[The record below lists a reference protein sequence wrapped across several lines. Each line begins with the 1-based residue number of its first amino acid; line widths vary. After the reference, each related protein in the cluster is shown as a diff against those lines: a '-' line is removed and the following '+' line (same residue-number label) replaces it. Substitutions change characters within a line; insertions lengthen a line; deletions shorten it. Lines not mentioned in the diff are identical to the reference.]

1 MDRTVVIKL
10 IQESFTKDAYGVQIP
25 TETTHE
31 VYAQVESVTLSEW
44 SEGGRHGLNP
54 ELRFIM
60 FAPDYHRERIIEY
73 NNVRYTVYRTYHERN
88 DKIELYCERRSGSD

>member
-31 VYAQVESVTLSEW
+31 VYAKVESVTLSEW

-73 NNVRYTVYRTYHERN
+73 NASSSQSSLGLSHIPSNQ
-88 DKIELYCERRSGSD
+88 IPPILP